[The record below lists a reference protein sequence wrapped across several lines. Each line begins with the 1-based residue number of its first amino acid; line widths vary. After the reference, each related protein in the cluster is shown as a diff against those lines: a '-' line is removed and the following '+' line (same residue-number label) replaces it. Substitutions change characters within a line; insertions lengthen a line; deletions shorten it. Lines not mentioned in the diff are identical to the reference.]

1 MRRRPI
7 MFDAIFTVRR
17 GIHRWCAEQIR
28 TRTDVNTAQRAK
40 IRLDWKTGVAATVR
54 IEPLIARLHDAS
66 HCLVGCAAQSCT
78 EFGGKCCSAAQDW
91 DAIAK
96 KDNLNEMSME
106 LRRLEAM
113 VKEIHEEMLF
123 LRTREEEMRDLNG
136 EPAGWW
142 SEP

>member
-1 MRRRPI
+1 M
-7 MFDAIFTVRR
+7 
-17 GIHRWCAEQIR
+17 
-28 TRTDVNTAQRAK
+28 NTAQRAK

-54 IEPLIARLHDAS
+54 FQCVRHQGALVLQWSNWGSCDTSVHSPDQLASIA
-66 HCLVGCAAQSCT
+66 VP
-78 EFGGKCCSAAQDW
+78 AQDW

-136 EPAGWW
+136 EISYPEARC
-142 SEP
+142 